1 MNLRQFFIPALIL
14 GLLVLAW
21 QAMQWRGLALVGS
34 GLVLWALLHFNQLTR
49 VLKRAANR
57 PIGYVDSA
65 VMLNA
70 RLKGG
75 VNLLHVIALTRALG
89 EQLSEPDVQ
98 PEVYRWTDASQSH
111 VTCTFAQ
118 GRLLHWQ
125 LERPAPAADSDES

>member
-1 MNLRQFFIPALIL
+1 MNLRQLFIPALIL

-21 QAMQWRGLALVGS
+21 QALQWRGLALVGS

-49 VLKRAANR
+49 VMKRAAQR

-75 VNLLHVIALTRALG
+75 VNLLNVIALTRALG
-89 EQLSEPDVQ
+89 EQLSAQDEQ
-98 PEVYRWTDASQSH
+98 PEVYRWTDAGQSH

-125 LERPAPAADSDES
+125 LERPGPDGDSGES